1 MIEGLKSKANT
12 QKTEKNSPTQP
23 KKPEVSL
30 AKTTENSAKT
40 VKVSTFAEEAKGQSQ
55 SQQTQPV
62 STSSPQTSQNSVSN
76 STSSTNLALENEKFG
91 TSIWTAFNFANIYN
105 LENTKSEYEI
115 STLGNKLFF
124 DFKLVDK
131 TNQNLILAQ
140 SKISLNNIIN
150 SNKSAYDI
158 IKKFNP
164 DVFLDGTI
172 NYQDQG
178 KDKKEFILKDLSDN
192 KLIFKSED
200 AIQTDQG
207 LELKKPLKL
216 SPTTNSS
223 STTSQKTNKKDDIG
237 VFWLALQV
245 NNITDFKNHH
255 LISDGKGNGII
266 LNKYK
271 VKDETG
277 YQLGLE
283 YPGRNENNFITDIVD
298 LVDGFIKFIFGWKQ
312 DQNNSS
318 FLDTPSLLIDFNK
331 YKNKKNTEFIKANT
345 KILLEVVENNDRLSV
360 SVFSSQAGKNHKQ
373 IIENRMHRSL
383 HYKKADKAK
392 EGVSPIPSFTD
403 ILNELQIGATDS
415 DPKTQKAPVT
425 FKAFMMSNDK
435 NLVFGSNINNQEIR
449 QALIDAYI
457 VDKN

>member
-1 MIEGLKSKANT
+1 
-12 QKTEKNSPTQP
+12 
-23 KKPEVSL
+23 
-30 AKTTENSAKT
+30 
-40 VKVSTFAEEAKGQSQ
+40 
-55 SQQTQPV
+55 
-62 STSSPQTSQNSVSN
+62 
-76 STSSTNLALENEKFG
+76 
-91 TSIWTAFNFANIYN
+91 
-105 LENTKSEYEI
+105 
-115 STLGNKLFF
+115 
-124 DFKLVDK
+124 
-131 TNQNLILAQ
+131 
-140 SKISLNNIIN
+140 
-150 SNKSAYDI
+150 
-158 IKKFNP
+158 
-164 DVFLDGTI
+164 
-172 NYQDQG
+172 
-178 KDKKEFILKDLSDN
+178 LKDLSDN

-223 STTSQKTNKKDDIG
+223 SSSSTSQKTNKKDDIG

-255 LISDGKGNGII
+255 LISDKNGNGII

-283 YPGRNENNFITDIVD
+283 YPGRNESNFLTDIVD
-298 LVDGFIKFIFGWKQ
+298 FDSFTKFIFGWKQ
-312 DQNNSS
+312 DPNNSS

-331 YKNKKNTEFIKANT
+331 YNKNKNNSKDIEFIKANT
-345 KILLEVVENNDRLSV
+345 KILLEVAENNDRLSV

-373 IIENRMHRSL
+373 IIENGMHRYL
-383 HYKKADKAK
+383 HYKKADRAK

-403 ILNELQIGATDS
+403 ILNELQIGATDK

-449 QALIDAYI
+449 HTLIDAYQEIRHALIDAYI